1 MCVCVCV
8 WKRCRIPS
16 PFTFYEKKRVKPV
29 YLRGV
34 GGERGHRKGHHTQ
47 PAKYKELAKKMLKKA
62 KGLRGGLQW
71 LSPSS
76 LKKKK
81 KMKKKK
87 KGVYTEEAITEPR
100 GRFGAYPGSD
110 RVTKA
115 PSKNGETPGIGEGRV
130 AIFPLTHTH
139 TQTIYRVCVC
149 VCVC

>member
-1 MCVCVCV
+1 MALPLV
-8 WKRCRIPS
+8 P
-16 PFTFYEKKRVKPV
+16 E
-29 YLRGV
+29 
-34 GGERGHRKGHHTQ
+34 
-47 PAKYKELAKKMLKKA
+47 
-62 KGLRGGLQW
+62 
-71 LSPSS
+71 
-76 LKKKK
+76 KKK

-139 TQTIYRVCVC
+139 ANNIPCVC
-149 VCVC
+149 VCARE

>member
-1 MCVCVCV
+1 MALPLV
-8 WKRCRIPS
+8 P
-16 PFTFYEKKRVKPV
+16 E
-29 YLRGV
+29 
-34 GGERGHRKGHHTQ
+34 
-47 PAKYKELAKKMLKKA
+47 
-62 KGLRGGLQW
+62 
-71 LSPSS
+71 
-76 LKKKK
+76 KKK

-139 TQTIYRVCVC
+139 ANNIPCVC
-149 VCVC
+149 VCVLGSNNITPKENEVQSRIGSSSDPFFFFLSFSQHPLYNFSYIYKYIHVYKNMAYADEECIGSEFFFSFG